1 MTLAYTISRYDEFEK
16 KLPTIEDYLKIHVYG
31 NQVKILYALLEAVN
45 NALEHGIQTVKDGSI
60 TLTIKRVDRE
70 LYVEVL
76 HNGKGFDYE
85 AKLSLIGN
93 PDVFFVGHKSS
104 IRGRGIAI
112 MQKLADKLV
121 YSEGGKKLTLLF
133 WLEQVY

>member
-1 MTLAYTISRYDEFEK
+1 MTLAYTISRYDEFEE
-16 KLPTIEDYLKIHVYG
+16 KLPTIEDYLQINAYG

-45 NALEHGIQTVKDGSI
+45 NAFEHGIQTVEDASI
-60 TLTIKRVDRE
+60 TLTIKRVGRE

-85 AKLSLIGN
+85 IKLSLIGN
-93 PDVFFVGHKSS
+93 PDVFFEGHKSC

-112 MQKLADKLV
+112 MQKLADKMV
-121 YSEGGKKLTLLF
+121 YSEDGKKLTLLF
-133 WLEQVY
+133 WLEQGY

>member
-1 MTLAYTISRYDEFEK
+1 MTLAYTISRYEEFEEM
-16 KLPTIEDYLKIHVYG
+16 LPTIQHYLQNNAYG

-45 NALEHGIQTVKDGSI
+45 NAFEHGIQRVKDGSI
-60 TLTIKRVDRE
+60 SLTIKRVDRE

-76 HNGKGFDYE
+76 HNGKGFNYE
-85 AKLSLIGN
+85 IKLSQIGN
-93 PDVFFVGHKSS
+93 PDVFFEGYQFC
-104 IRGRGIAI
+104 IRGRGIGI
-112 MQKLADKLV
+112 MQKLADRLV

>member
-1 MTLAYTISRYDEFEK
+1 MTLAYTISRYDEFEGM
-16 KLPTIEDYLKIHVYG
+16 LPTIEDYLQINAYG

-45 NALEHGIQTVKDGSI
+45 NAFEHGIKTFKEGSI
-60 TLTIKRVDRE
+60 TLTIKRVNRE

-76 HNGKGFDYE
+76 HNGKGFNYE
-85 AKLSLIGN
+85 SKLNQIGN
-93 PDVFFVGHKSS
+93 PDVFFEGHLYC

-133 WLEQVY
+133 WLEEIY